1 MTRRAP
7 NPPSTARRALVASIA
22 ALPGL
27 AAPGLARRAHAQE
40 FPVAGRPIRI
50 VVPFPPGGQTDI
62 QARQAAPLLGELLGG
77 ASVVVEN
84 KPGGNMVIAAQDVQR
99 AAPDGHTLLYA
110 NAGMFT
116 RNPFLFANLPYDALK
131 DFTPITQYVAA
142 RNILTAHAD
151 LPGAT
156 LAEMVQ
162 RARGGR
168 PLKYGVA
175 GIGSNSHVLMEL
187 LRQQSRLDLTMVP
200 YKGTADAQRDLI
212 GGTIDLYVD
221 GTQTALAQAK
231 GGRIKMLGI
240 TGAARL
246 PVAPELP
253 TFVEQGF
260 ERMNILGWIGFFG
273 PAGMSP
279 ATVARLNGA
288 LARVIERPDVAG
300 AIRAGG
306 NEPVGGSPDAL
317 RAALA
322 AEHAQMQQLFAQLDL
337 PKQ

>member
-1 MTRRAP
+1 MTHRAP
-7 NPPSTARRALVASIA
+7 TVPASRRRALAGAIA
-22 ALPGL
+22 ALPAL
-27 AAPGLARRAHAQE
+27 AALAPRGARAQE
-40 FPVAGRPIRI
+40 FPAAGRPIRI

-62 QARQAAPLLGELLGG
+62 QARQVAPLLGELLGG
-77 ASVVVEN
+77 ATVVVEN
-84 KPGGNMVIAAQDVQR
+84 KPGGNMVIAAQEVQR

-116 RNPFLFANLPYDALK
+116 RNPFLFANLPYDPLK

-142 RNILTAHAD
+142 RNILTAHPD
-151 LPGAT
+151 VPGAT

-168 PLKYGVA
+168 ALRYGVA

-187 LRQQSRLDLTMVP
+187 LRQQTKIDMTMVP
-200 YKGTADAQRDLI
+200 YKGTADAARDLI
-212 GGTIDLYVD
+212 GGSIDLYVD

-231 GGRIKMLGI
+231 GGRVKMLGI
-240 TGAARL
+240 TGASRL
-246 PVAPELP
+246 QVAPELP

-273 PAGMSP
+273 PGGLPP
-279 ATVARLNGA
+279 AITSRLNAA
-288 LARVIERPDVAG
+288 LVKVIERPEVANG
-300 AIRAGG
+300 IRTGG
-306 NEPVGGSPDAL
+306 NEPVGSTPEAL

-322 AEHAQMQQLFAQLDL
+322 AEHTQMQQLFAQLDL